1 MLAKIVLIDKAEK
14 MRKEAGELAV
24 FKSFQL
30 AVPGQKFV
38 YFQSFQ
44 TLVQFY
50 YKKNLTTIH
59 LISNAGIQTHYR

>member
-44 TLVQFY
+44 TIVQFY
-50 YKKNLTTIH
+50 YKKI
-59 LISNAGIQTHYR
+59 